1 MPGFLGPVTAP
12 ISHCL
17 HRPGGPFWLDPG
29 LVKGRGFMTVTL
41 ESDSDELLARAR
53 INPHEGL
60 GALLEKHRSYLSLLA
75 RVQIGRRLQGKTDSA
90 DLVQETILE
99 AHRHFPVFRGR
110 TSAQFVQWLRQ
121 ILAARLA
128 KLVRRYLGNRRRDVR
143 LEEELQ
149 RDLERSSDA
158 FGTALVAGYS
168 TPSQQAVR
176 REHAVLLARAL
187 DRLPKDYREVL
198 ILRHL
203 EECAFAE
210 VAQRMGRTVESV
222 KKLWARALPHLR
234 EELKEIM

>member
-1 MPGFLGPVTAP
+1 M
-12 ISHCL
+12 
-17 HRPGGPFWLDPG
+17 
-29 LVKGRGFMTVTL
+29 MVTL

-53 INPHEGL
+53 INPQEAL
-60 GALLEKHRSYLSLLA
+60 GPLLEKHRSYLSLLA

-90 DLVQETILE
+90 DLVQETFLE

-128 KLVRRYLGNRRRDVR
+128 KLVRRYLGTRGRDVR
-143 LEEELQ
+143 LEE
-149 RDLERSSDA
+149 DLERELARSSHDI
-158 FGTALVAGYS
+158 GRALIAGYS

-176 REHAVLLARAL
+176 REHALLLAEAL
-187 DRLPKDYREVL
+187 DRLPRDYREVL

-210 VAQRMGRTVESV
+210 VAQRMGRTLESV
-222 KKLWARALPHLR
+222 KKLWARALPRLR
-234 EELKEIM
+234 EELKEIL